1 MNQARVSVTFFHTQV
16 KVVVPKKG
24 GYKAKPKHQSLIT
37 GLTDELLRDL
47 MCGSRPSKTDF
58 YGNPCSSM
66 CKSYNTYRNG
76 PTERLF

>member
-16 KVVVPKKG
+16 KVVEGYKG
-24 GYKAKPKHQSLIT
+24 GYKAKPKHESLIT
-37 GLTDELLRDL
+37 GLTDELLGDL
-47 MCGSRPSKTDF
+47 MCGSRPSETDF

>member
-24 GYKAKPKHQSLIT
+24 GYKAKPKHESLIT
-37 GLTDELLRDL
+37 GLTDKLVRDL
-47 MCGSRPSKTDF
+47 ICGSRLSETDF

-66 CKSYNTYRNG
+66 CKSYNTYGNG